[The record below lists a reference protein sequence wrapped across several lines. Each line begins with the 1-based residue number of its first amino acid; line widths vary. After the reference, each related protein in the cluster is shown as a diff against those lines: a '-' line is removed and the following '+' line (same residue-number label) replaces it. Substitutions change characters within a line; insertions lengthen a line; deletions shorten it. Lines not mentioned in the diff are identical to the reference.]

1 MATHSSI
8 PAWEIPWAEEPVGLQ
23 SMGSQES
30 DMTEQLSLGYL
41 ERKRKRMVRPVL
53 PVTRDW
59 GVCGPLM
66 CGSVCTAVCVCF
78 SWPCGWTEHTSGDAA
93 VGFGRSLG
101 LGVGSS
107 EFTSQLGGF
116 GQVA

>member
-59 GVCGPLM
+59 GVCGPACAAPCARL
-66 CGSVCTAVCVCF
+66 CVYAF
-78 SWPCGWTEHTSGDAA
+78 HGLA
-93 VGFGRSLG
+93 VGQSTHQEMPLW
-101 LGVGSS
+101 GSDGAWALEWAVLIS
-107 EFTSQLGGF
+107 HPS
-116 GQVA
+116 